1 MIYCRE
7 AHAID
12 GERPMFNAIVEEPVS
27 TAERNQVAKDFVEQL
42 GIKMPTL
49 LDKIDDKTG
58 TDYAAHPDRLYL
70 IGKDGR
76 VAYAGGRGPSG
87 FKPDELQAAI
97 RSELGKESAG
107 EKSSDRANPTMVSR
121 APGMN
126 LPAMVALDRNKD
138 GKLSVAEIDAAPES
152 LRTLDKNS
160 DGDLSRE
167 ELRPA
172 QRDRTRRSQRGG

>member
-27 TAERNQVAKDFVEQL
+27 TAERNQVAADFVEQL

-70 IGKDGR
+70 IGRDGR

-97 RSELGKESAG
+97 RSELGKESSG
-107 EKSSDRANPTMVSR
+107 DKNSDQAMVVRPS
-121 APGMN
+121 GIYM
-126 LPAMVALDRNKD
+126 PAMVALDRNKD
-138 GKLSVAEIDAAPES
+138 GKLSVTEIEAAPES
-152 LRTLDKNS
+152 LRTLDQNS

-172 QRDRTRRSQRGG
+172 RRDRTRRSQRGG